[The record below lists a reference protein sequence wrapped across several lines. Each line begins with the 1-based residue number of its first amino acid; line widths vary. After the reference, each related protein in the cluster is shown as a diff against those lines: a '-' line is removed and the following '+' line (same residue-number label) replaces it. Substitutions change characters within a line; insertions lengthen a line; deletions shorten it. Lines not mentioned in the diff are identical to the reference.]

1 VPGPALDP
9 YPVFG
14 RFMPAPTPYI
24 GPLLPTPLSRGGCPK
39 GKTGVSCGVKGP
51 LAAGPLL
58 LAMWA
63 VCLDSAPWDP
73 GSAPLPVQVRAWR
86 NDLRSSVKV
95 GRKETSFQTHC
106 SQIKSSFINPQ
117 SSPVHSVTFQK
128 REVACG
134 KSTEQH
140 TTRLPFFPCFPRTA
154 WASGRAV
161 PCVTAECS
169 KYLQRAAVHSHL

>member
-1 VPGPALDP
+1 MPPADHLLEVQVPGPALDS

-14 RFMPAPTPYI
+14 RFMSAPTPYQ
-24 GPLLPTPLSRGGCPK
+24 GPLLPTPLSRGGCPE
-39 GKTGVSCGVKGP
+39 GRTGVSCEVKGP

-63 VCLDSAPWDP
+63 VGLDSAAWDP
-73 GSAPLPVQVRAWR
+73 GSAPTCPSQAWR
-86 NDLRSSVKV
+86 NDLSSVKV
-95 GRKETSFQTHC
+95 GRKETSFQIHC

-134 KSTEQH
+134 KSEQH
-140 TTRLPFFPCFPRTA
+140 MTHLPFFHVSHEQR
-154 WASGRAV
+154 G
-161 PCVTAECS
+161 
-169 KYLQRAAVHSHL
+169 LQEEQSHV

>member
-1 VPGPALDP
+1 
-9 YPVFG
+9 
-14 RFMPAPTPYI
+14 M
-24 GPLLPTPLSRGGCPK
+24 
-39 GKTGVSCGVKGP
+39 KGP

-73 GSAPLPVQVRAWR
+73 GSALSVQARAWR
-86 NDLRSSVKV
+86 NDSRSSVKV
-95 GRKETSFQTHC
+95 GRKETSFQTRC

-140 TTRLPFFPCFPRTA
+140 ATCLPSFPCIPRAA

-161 PCVTAECS
+161 PCVRAECS
-169 KYLQRAAVHSHL
+169 KYLQRAAVHSTYGEGQGCDLKSRLRPCPPGT